1 MSDLWWPP
9 LAAFL
14 LAVVLT
20 WVVRPAAQ
28 MVGAV
33 ATPKEDRWHRGTIP
47 LLGGIAIAGAV
58 LVVAP
63 LLPALSWSAW
73 ALVGG
78 AGALALVGLVDDFRP
93 LRPQIKFLLQ
103 VIVTASVVAGGVRL
117 SFTGVPAIDQL
128 VTIVWLVGVT
138 NAFNLLDNM
147 DGLAAGIGL
156 IAAAFRGYFFLIDG
170 NVEGVWLAW
179 SLAGALAGFLL
190 FNFQPASIFM
200 GDTGSL
206 FIGMLVG
213 GLNVM
218 GPYAY
223 SRGTVAVLMLPVLV
237 LLVPIFDTLFVSVAR
252 TLAGRSIAQ
261 GGRDHTSHRLV
272 ALGLSERGA
281 VLALWGMAFCS
292 GLVAVLSYQHGLPYT
307 ATLVGLLLAGLAV
320 LGVQLGLQRVYPH
333 KADPGPIRVVA
344 DFQYKKQVATVALD
358 AALIALAYYSA
369 YLLRF
374 EGTLEAEL
382 PLFEASLL
390 IVLVSHVAMLGAFGV
405 YQDSWRHAGI
415 RDLVKLTGAASAGVA
430 LAVLVVLMVFRFE
443 AYSRAVFAIHWLLAT
458 SFLCGSRVLFRA
470 LGELLTADPVGG
482 PRTVIY
488 GAGAGGV
495 MVLREARSNG
505 GLDWKVVGFI
515 DDDRGK
521 FRTNVHGVPVL
532 GSLDQVAPL
541 IASGQV
547 AQVVVSTATLDP
559 ARLHALRQICAD
571 AGVRTLV
578 ASLEFQDATAPAPP
592 QRYH

>member
-1 MSDLWWPP
+1 MPDLWWPP
-9 LAAFL
+9 LASFL
-14 LAVVLT
+14 LAVALT
-20 WVVRPAAQ
+20 YVVRPAAH

-47 LLGGIAIAGAV
+47 LLGGVSIAGAV
-58 LVVAP
+58 LIVVP
-63 LLPALSWSAW
+63 LLPSLSWSAW

-78 AGALALVGLVDDFRP
+78 AAALALVGLLDDFRP
-93 LRPQIKFLLQ
+93 LRPQVKFLVQ
-103 VIVTASVVAGGVRL
+103 VIVTAIVVAGGVRL
-117 SFTGVPAIDQL
+117 NVTGISPVDQL
-128 VTIVWLVGVT
+128 LTLAWLVGVT

-156 IAAAFRGYFFLIDG
+156 IAAGFRCYFFLLDG
-170 NVEGVWLAW
+170 NIEGAWLAAT
-179 SLAGALAGFLL
+179 LCGALAGFLL

-213 GLNVM
+213 GLNVI

-237 LLVPIFDTLFVSVAR
+237 LLVPIFDTLFVTVAR

-272 ALGLSERGA
+272 ALGMSERGA
-281 VLALWGMAFCS
+281 VLALWSMAFGS
-292 GLVAVLSYQHGLPYT
+292 GVVAVLSYRHGLPYT
-307 ATLVGLLLAGLAV
+307 ATLVGLLVAGVAV
-320 LGVQLGLQRVYPH
+320 LGVKLGLQRVYPH
-333 KADPGPIRVVA
+333 RGDAGVLPVVA
-344 DFQYKKQVATVALD
+344 DFRYKKQVATVALD
-358 AALIALAYYSA
+358 AALVALAYYSA

-374 EGTLEAEL
+374 EGSLQAEL
-382 PLFEASLL
+382 PVFSSSLL
-390 IVLVSHVAMLGAFGV
+390 IILITHVVMLGGFGI
-405 YQDSWRHAGI
+405 YQDSWRHSGI
-415 RDLVKLTGAASAGVA
+415 RDLIKLTAATTAGTA
-430 LAVLVVLMVFRFE
+430 LAMLVVLLVFRFE
-443 AYSRAVFAIHWLLAT
+443 GYSRAVFAIHWLLT
-458 SFLCGSRVLFRA
+458 TTFLCGSRVMFRA
-470 LGELLTADPVGG
+470 LGELFLTAESDG

-505 GLDWKVVGFI
+505 ELDWKIVGFI

-521 FRTNVHGVPVL
+521 FRTSVQGVPVL
-532 GSLDQVAPL
+532 GSLEQVAPL
-541 IASGQV
+541 LTSGQV
-547 AQVVVSTATLDP
+547 AQVVVSTSAVEPERLD
-559 ARLHALRQICAD
+559 ALIRLCAD

-578 ASLEFQDATAPAPP
+578 ASLQFHDAPGFGGPP
-592 QRYH
+592 R